1 MFAIKFCVHSLA
13 EQGISVN
20 AEQLLKVENAVKV
33 DALEKM
39 ADKKKGLPLDSPPQ
53 YLPFLI
59 IIYCSFCTSINS

>member
-13 EQGISVN
+13 EQGVSVN

-53 YLPFLI
+53 YLSIFNYYLLFFL
-59 IIYCSFCTSINS
+59 YEY

>member
-39 ADKKKGLPLDSPPQ
+39 AGKKKGLSLDSPPQ
-53 YLPFLI
+53 YLSIFNYYLLFFL
-59 IIYCSFCTSINS
+59 YEY